1 MHHSKTPPKFRFQRL
16 YRSKKPSNSE
26 LKKKKQ
32 QHHTFWSRGKWIQVP
47 ILFVYFSFL
56 RNGPSQ
62 KIKSLTSPIFLSK
75 TNNPMASTYG
85 IFKYLH
91 LPPKKTP
98 NVGKYTSP
106 MHGMRITWRFISH
119 PPPSVWNTSRISKT
133 SSKVAEQ
140 TQDVASVKP
149 RWTIL
154 SAIQDIGSWQFCEHD
169 LFGHG

>member
-1 MHHSKTPPKFRFQRL
+1 MV
-16 YRSKKPSNSE
+16 YSN
-26 LKKKKQ
+26 
-32 QHHTFWSRGKWIQVP
+32 
-47 ILFVYFSFL
+47 
-56 RNGPSQ
+56 
-62 KIKSLTSPIFLSK
+62 
-75 TNNPMASTYG
+75 TY
-85 IFKYLH
+85 IYH
-91 LPPKKTP
+91 QKKTP

-169 LFGHG
+169 LFGHGWVDLLQNENVTAWITSPTGFKMPKAKPKKWQLHPSIKSGDTFAFCHIWMMYSFNNMASSIANHAR